1 VGANGL
7 SATTCTPA
15 ATASRT
21 SSRRVCGWRRDRH
34 DVDSGVEQGV
44 LGVVDRDA
52 RVVLAE
58 FRAAPRVAGDDA
70 GQLEPVG
77 GLNEGGM
84 EIPAA
89 DAVAD
94 KS

>member
-1 VGANGL
+1 
-7 SATTCTPA
+7 
-15 ATASRT
+15 
-21 SSRRVCGWRRDRH
+21 
-34 DVDSGVEQGV
+34 V